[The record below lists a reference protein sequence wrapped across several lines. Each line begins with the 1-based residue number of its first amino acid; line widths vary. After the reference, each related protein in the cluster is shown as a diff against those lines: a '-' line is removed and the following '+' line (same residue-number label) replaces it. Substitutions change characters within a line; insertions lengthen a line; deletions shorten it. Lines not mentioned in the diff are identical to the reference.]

1 MYLIYI
7 GVLLEEHVNKHHNS
21 ATQSALHMNGAITE
35 VI

>member
-7 GVLLEEHVNKHHNS
+7 EVLLEEHVNKHHNS
-21 ATQSALHMNGAITE
+21 AIKSALHINSAIIE